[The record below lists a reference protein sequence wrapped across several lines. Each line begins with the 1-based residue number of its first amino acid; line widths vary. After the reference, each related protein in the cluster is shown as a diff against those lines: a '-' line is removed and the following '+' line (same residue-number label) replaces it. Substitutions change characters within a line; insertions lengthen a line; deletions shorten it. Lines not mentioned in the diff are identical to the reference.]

1 MQRFDAIV
9 IGLGAHGSAA
19 ALALARR
26 GLSVVGLEAGERGHG
41 LGSSGGR
48 SRMIRRA
55 YFEDPAYLPLLAAA
69 WSALGRVG
77 RGRGR
82 TARRGDGRALRR
94 PGRERRVPGISGERA
109 GAGTG
114 PRGSRRRRDPP
125 SLADLRPGRR
135 HGRSLRPRRRDDPA
149 GASDRG
155 PAPARGARPAP
166 CFGSVSGRPTGGQ
179 PRAAA
184 WRSKPTQASTARII
198 SSSPPVPGPATSCP
212 TCACRSR
219 SNGCPCSGSS
229 PTSRRRT
236 SPSAGCRCGSWTRA
250 PRASSTASPTT
261 RPPD

>member
-26 GLSVVGLEAGERGHG
+26 GLNVVGLEAGERGHG

-69 WSALGRVG
+69 WNAWDALGAAAGEPLVEVTG
-77 RGRGR
+77 GLYAGPTESVVFRGSVAS
-82 TARRGDGRALRR
+82 AREQGLAHDVLDAAEIRRRWPIFAPADDIGGLFDPGAGMIRPERAIDAQLRLAAQAGAVLR
-94 PGRERRVPGISGERA
+94 FGERA
-109 GAGTG
+109 T
-114 PRGSRRRRDPP
+114 DW
-125 SLADLRPGRR
+125 
-135 HGRSLRPRRRDDPA
+135 
-149 GASDRG
+149 
-155 PAPARGARPAP
+155 RPASG
-166 CFGSVSGRPTGGQ
+166 GS
-179 PRAAA
+179 A

-212 TCACRSR
+212 TFACRSR

-229 PTSRRRT
+229 PRSRRRT

-250 PRASSTASPTT
+250 PRASSTAFPTT
-261 RPPD
+261 QPPD